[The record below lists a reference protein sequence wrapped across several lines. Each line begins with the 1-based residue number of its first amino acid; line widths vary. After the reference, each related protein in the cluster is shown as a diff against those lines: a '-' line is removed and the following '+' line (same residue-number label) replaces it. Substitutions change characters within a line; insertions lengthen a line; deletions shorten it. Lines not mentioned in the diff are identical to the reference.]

1 MNIKENIEKLK
12 LNTYTWKCPE
22 CGDKIGPTLTEK
34 GIIELAEEHMEEEH
48 EEE

>member
-12 LNTYTWKCPE
+12 LNTYTWECPE
-22 CGDKIGPTLTEK
+22 CGNTIGPTLTEK

-48 EEE
+48 G